1 MVTVADSASLFP
13 LAVFLGM
20 NVETTGVGTG
30 RATITIDQRHH
41 NPNAVAHGGVLFT
54 MIDTSMGAAT
64 MSVLDAGHYCS
75 TIEIQVRYLRPVPDG
90 DLTVETQVIK
100 PGRRIV
106 HLESRATDGTGRLV
120 ATATGSYAVLP
131 IPSA

>member
-1 MVTVADSASLFP
+1 MAESASLFP

-20 NVETTGVGTG
+20 NVETTGVGAG

>member
-1 MVTVADSASLFP
+1 MAESASQFP

-20 NVETTGVGTG
+20 SVETTGVGTG

-64 MSVLDAGHYCS
+64 MSVLDTGHYCS

>member
-1 MVTVADSASLFP
+1 MAAESASQFP
-13 LAVFLGM
+13 LAKFLGM
-20 NVETTGVGTG
+20 NVETTGVGKG
-30 RATITIDQRHH
+30 RATVTIDERHH

-54 MIDTSMGAAT
+54 LIDTSMGAAT
-64 MSVLDAGHYCS
+64 MSVLDADHYCS
-75 TIEIQVRYLRPVPDG
+75 TIEIQVRYLRPVLDG
-90 DLTVETQVIK
+90 DLKVETQVVK

>member
-1 MVTVADSASLFP
+1 MAESASQFP

-20 NVETTGVGTG
+20 SVETTGVGTG

>member
-1 MVTVADSASLFP
+1 MAAESASQFP
-13 LAVFLGM
+13 LAKFLGM
-20 NVETTGVGTG
+20 NVETIGVGKG
-30 RATITIDQRHH
+30 RATVTIDERHH

-54 MIDTSMGAAT
+54 LIDTSMGAAT
-64 MSVLDAGHYCS
+64 MSVLDADHYCS
-75 TIEIQVRYLRPVPDG
+75 TIEIQVRYLRPVLDG
-90 DLTVETQVIK
+90 DLTVETQVVK

>member
-1 MVTVADSASLFP
+1 MAAESASQFP

-20 NVETTGVGTG
+20 TVETTGVGTG
-30 RATITIDQRHH
+30 RAQVTIDERHH
-41 NPNAVAHGGVLFT
+41 NPNAVAHGGVLFS

-64 MSVLDAGHYCS
+64 MSVLGAGHCCS
-75 TIEIQVRYLRPVPDG
+75 TIEIQIRYLRPVTDG
-90 DLTVETQVIK
+90 GLTVETQVVK

-106 HLESRATDGTGRLV
+106 HLESRATDANGRLV

-131 IPSA
+131 IPTS